1 MDPMGNMAGIDMV
14 TASLSLDN
22 FLLAKSGKVFL
33 LAQLGKLSLLPVV
46 LFSLEALLLFLTLDR

>member
-1 MDPMGNMAGIDMV
+1 MGNMARIDMV
-14 TASLSLDN
+14 TTSLSLDN